1 LIRTKLQQRY
11 GVINKM
17 WWAIALTQLA
27 TCFFTT
33 IYYVTLMAWSFSYFF
48 DSWKNPFPWVYDDK
62 VWAEKS

>member
-1 LIRTKLQQRY
+1 
-11 GVINKM
+11 M